1 MGNNLKSVAPGQGG
15 PDLQVAFKSAMRR
28 FAATVT
34 ILTAGNGDARS
45 GMTATAVSSVST
57 DPPAILACVNRAA
70 SIHSSMK
77 LSSPFC
83 VNLLAADQGP
93 LSSAFGGKLPPEHRF
108 SIGNWDIDDDG
119 RPYLL
124 DAQANIFC
132 FVDAVLDYGT
142 HTIFIGKVHAVRLH
156 GDVRPLIYGNGRFID
171 S

>member
-1 MGNNLKSVAPGQGG
+1 LNSAVSRHDEA
-15 PDLQVAFKSAMRR
+15 DLRAAFKSAMRR

-34 ILTAGNGDARS
+34 ILTVGNGDAKC

-57 DPPAILACVNRAA
+57 DPPAVLACVNRAA
-70 SIHSSMK
+70 SFHASMK
-77 LSSPFC
+77 MSSPFC

-93 LSSAFGGKLPPEHRF
+93 LSSAFGGKLPPGDRF
-108 SIGNWDIDDDG
+108 SIGNWQSDDDG

-132 FVDAVLDYGT
+132 IVDAVLDYGT
-142 HTIFIGKVHAVRLH
+142 HTIFIGKVYAVRLH
-156 GDVRPLIYGNGRFID
+156 GDVQPLIYGNGRFID